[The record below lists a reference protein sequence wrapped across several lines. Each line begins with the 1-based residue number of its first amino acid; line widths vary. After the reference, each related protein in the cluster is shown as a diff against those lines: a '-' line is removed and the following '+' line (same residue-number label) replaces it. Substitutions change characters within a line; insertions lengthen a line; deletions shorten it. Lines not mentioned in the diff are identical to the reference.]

1 MDDTL
6 SHEQILPCGNE
17 LLSILNG
24 TNISESEFSSILE
37 NKGIYASSHKKEH
50 TLPIY
55 SSIIISP
62 AEYDLLREKQKSR
75 EEKEKKRSSIIE
87 CEISGKTLNDIL
99 PKINLDEIM
108 QTRYQNFSF
117 DKSTV
122 NYRFINNDKNH
133 AILEYKI
140 NRKYG
145 NKSWFEKEKLF
156 TASVEIKLNGSGL
169 ELITIGTH
177 TATET
182 NKINNEIINFVI
194 DDLKKQKYIKVGKII
209 EHITTKALNNDNE
222 LIMQFFLR
230 VATVDINGFL
240 KFDALKSLNIEIDE
254 TKSLPSDM
262 EWMKSKIDELKL
274 DGKKINEIVFITDT
288 KYYQY
293 LKCWSMLSRYKFDDV
308 RGKGDCKIK
317 FEFHRN
323 SNYEFEINIETLVV
337 DDKKLDKKLLEREIL
352 SMVDNFKL
360 NEFKLMK
367 PSLEV

>member
-37 NKGIYASSHKKEH
+37 NKGIYTSSHKKEH
-50 TLPIY
+50 TLPIF

-87 CEISGKTLNDIL
+87 CEINGKTLSDIL

-194 DDLKKQKYIKVGKII
+194 RDLKKQQYIKNDKII
-209 EHITTKALNNDNE
+209 EHITTNALNNDNE

-254 TKSLPSDM
+254 TKSLPSEM
-262 EWMKSKIDELKL
+262 EWMKSQIDELKL
-274 DGKKINEIVFITDT
+274 DGKKINEIDFVKDK

-293 LKCWSMLSRYKFDDV
+293 LKCWSMSSRYKFDDIK
-308 RGKGDCKIK
+308 GKGECKIK

-323 SNYEFEINIETLVV
+323 SNNEFEINIETLVV
-337 DDKKLDKKLLEREIL
+337 DDKKLDKKLLERDIL

-367 PSLEV
+367 TSLEV